1 MASSKKDEIW
11 QVLIDCVDRLFSDEG
26 RAVPA
31 LTPEARIDSDL
42 EISSLSLVHLLLSL
56 EDRMGQA
63 FEFEKIALRD
73 GEYRKDL
80 TLGELRDFLAESD
93 EQTGMFDPGRSH

>member
-1 MASSKKDEIW
+1 MAGSKNDEIW
-11 QVLIDCVDRLFSDEG
+11 QVLVDSVDRLLTDEG

-31 LTPEARIDSDL
+31 MSPQSRIDGDL

-56 EDRMGQA
+56 EDKMGQA
-63 FEFEKIALRD
+63 FEFEKVALRD

-80 TLGELRDFLAESD
+80 TLGELRDFLVESD
-93 EQTGMFDPGRSH
+93 QQTGMFDPAQAH